1 MNPRT
6 HRYVRVAA
14 AVFVLLG
21 GSVHLQQWLRIFHD
35 LSIGPRFVVN
45 VAASVLVG
53 IGLLAFDGKWS
64 AFVAVLL
71 SVGTLGALI
80 ASRTV
85 GLLGFSA
92 TGFETPEIEAIVFE
106 SLATVL
112 LIVWLVAAPKA
123 EPIAD
128 SSSRAHPEAPAA
140 S

>member
-6 HRYVRVAA
+6 RRYVRVAA

-35 LSIGPRFVVN
+35 LSIGPSFVAN

-53 IGLLAFDGKWS
+53 IALLAFDDKWS
-64 AFVAVLL
+64 AIVALLL
-71 SVGTLGALI
+71 SVATLAALV

-85 GLLGFSA
+85 GLPGFSA

-106 SLATVL
+106 ALATVL
-112 LIVWLVAAPKA
+112 LIVWLVSPQAQTT
-123 EPIAD
+123 AD
-128 SSSRAHPEAPAA
+128 PSSVAHPEAPPA